1 MLNWTVED
9 VVKWMHKYAGVE
21 GEKYAAL
28 FEDNKIN
35 GMCYIFLQLFKLGY
49 CLRMMTD
56 EWLIRIGISDSSE
69 RYYKDIE

>member
-1 MLNWTVED
+1 
-9 VVKWMHKYAGVE
+9 MHKYAGVE

-35 GMCYIFLQLFKLGY
+35 GY

-69 RYYKDIE
+69 RAALMGHIYRMRLRYDSQDISEMLKNAQT